1 MFWLSSELHQGSGLQ
16 RELAPREAAN
26 LQNKGE
32 LDPVGQ
38 FWSGWLGA
46 EACGAEITSG

>member
-1 MFWLSSELHQGSGLQ
+1 MDTLQ
-16 RELAPREAAN
+16 LAVAEAPLELAPREAAN

-38 FWSGWLGA
+38 FWSSRLGA
-46 EACGAEITSG
+46 EAY

>member
-1 MFWLSSELHQGSGLQ
+1 MSCQAGCLLGQHQGSSLQ
-16 RELAPREAAN
+16 RELAPREAAS

-32 LDPVGQ
+32 EDLVGQ

-46 EACGAEITSG
+46 DEC